1 MLQSLTG
8 KWWEKCKWGWTLE
21 KTFWTGVVAKG
32 EVLSI
37 TKKKL
42 TRNPPIRLHKYIHI
56 YIHGPASL
64 GTPPLPPP
72 HGYGSV

>member
-56 YIHGPASL
+56 YIHIHLFLMIDDPSRFPGCHS
-64 GTPPLPPP
+64 
-72 HGYGSV
+72 